1 MRLMPIF
8 RAGLIAIVVQ
18 IGVPFGAYAQ
28 ALAQGGPPSR
38 MAVVQFGM
46 PADAKF
52 VFCDGEDCPSRS
64 LKHFA
69 MASPVARVPLDLP
82 YIPPIAVKTL
92 EPAELPQTQQE
103 IYIPPKAALAKK
115 PKPKRRPAKV
125 AIDCRSVPVTQ

>member
-1 MRLMPIF
+1 MRLHPVF
-8 RAGLIAIVVQ
+8 RGGLIALAAQ
-18 IGVPFGAYAQ
+18 IGVPLQACAQ
-28 ALAQGGPPSR
+28 ALAQAGPPR
-38 MAVVQFGM
+38 QWAVAQFGL

-69 MASPVARVPLDLP
+69 VAPPVARVTLDAP

-92 EPAELPQTQQE
+92 EPAELAQTKQE